1 MKKIIASIFAFAAVL
16 SLNAANVS
24 SNASAK
30 LEHNV
35 SVSKVTTN
43 GTYGSNE
50 VVGSGDLLFGNIL
63 ITGAAGSAGSVTVGA
78 DNKASYADGAAVG
91 SGGDDQTAAAA
102 FQVTGIQGNT
112 YNVTI
117 PNSTIKRLT
126 GVEELIVAFNHNAS
140 GTISATDANNVFMVG
155 GTLSIPANAR
165 VGEYSGSFSVTIE
178 YN

>member
-24 SNASAK
+24 SNASAN

-43 GTYGSNE
+43 GTYGTNE
-50 VVGSGDLLFGNIL
+50 VVGSGDLLFGNIA
-63 ITGAAGSAGSVTVGA
+63 ITGAVGSVTVGA
-78 DNKASYADGAAVG
+78 NNIASYAGGAAAG
-91 SGGDDQTAAAA
+91 STGTIAAAA

-112 YNVTI
+112 YTVSI
-117 PNSTIKRLT
+117 PNANIARAST
-126 GVEELIVAFNHNAS
+126 GELLNVSFDDNAS
-140 GTISATDANNVFMVG
+140 GTIDAIADNNVFMVG

-165 VGEYSGSFSVTIE
+165 VGSYSGSFSVTIE

>member
-24 SNASAK
+24 SNASAT
-30 LEHNV
+30 LENNV

-43 GTYGSNE
+43 GTYGTNE

-63 ITGAAGSAGSVTVGA
+63 ITGAGGSVTVGA
-78 DNKASYADGAAVG
+78 DNVASYADGAAAG
-91 SGGDDQTAAAA
+91 SAGTIAAAA

-112 YNVTI
+112 YTVSI
-117 PNSTIKRLT
+117 PNAQIARETT
-126 GVEELIVAFNHNAS
+126 GELLNVSFNDNAS
-140 GTISATDANNVFMVG
+140 GLISATADNNVFMVG
-155 GTLSIPANAR
+155 GTLTIPANAR
-165 VGEYSGSFSVTIE
+165 VGSYSGSFDVTIE